1 MKEPELYK
9 PAEACR
15 VAEVAP
21 YVLRYWETEFPALAE
36 GREKGASRLYTGRD
50 VKVIRRIRELLY
62 DEGFTVAGAK
72 KRLEAEISEGR
83 FDDGLETA
91 PPPDQQKQPP
101 KNEAKKPARPTGA
114 VPASA
119 SAADIHPTPVVE
131 SGETAFLS
139 DILLVPGGA
148 PRTVAPSA
156 PARSAA
162 PSHAPAA
169 SPPAAKAP
177 ATSPGQDFPDRKR
190 VVRELKD
197 IVKLLDRAGRKT
209 R

>member
-15 VAEVAP
+15 IAEVAP

-36 GREKGASRLYTGRD
+36 GRDKGASRLYTGRD
-50 VKVIRRIRELLY
+50 VQVIRRIRELLY

-83 FDDGLETA
+83 FEEGLEAA
-91 PPPDQQKQPP
+91 PSPAQQK
-101 KNEAKKPARPTGA
+101 KVSRSTG
-114 VPASA
+114 
-119 SAADIHPTPVVE
+119 SAATAKTSPAPEIPPTPVVE

-139 DILLVPGGA
+139 DIPLQPQA
-148 PRTVAPSA
+148 ASSA
-156 PARSAA
+156 PARSSGSVKAA
-162 PSHAPAA
+162 PEFA
-169 SPPAAKAP
+169 
-177 ATSPGQDFPDRKR
+177 DRKR
-190 VVRELKD
+190 VVRELKEL
-197 IVKLLDRAGRKT
+197 VKILDRAGRKT